1 MLGKVSEA
9 TCRLNVYLH
18 RPDGHTKSINA
29 DAWGYGQVSGKKVL
43 VVRDRHS
50 QMKHVLGAIIPK
62 SQITREEM
70 AKFMR
75 CRVVE
80 EGVASSDRQE
90 FNFILE
96 EVDEFT
102 RQKVNLGPI
111 IEPNSLVGNSL
122 RL

>member
-1 MLGKVSEA
+1 
-9 TCRLNVYLH
+9 
-18 RPDGHTKSINA
+18 
-29 DAWGYGQVSGKKVL
+29 
-43 VVRDRHS
+43 
-50 QMKHVLGAIIPK
+50 
-62 SQITREEM
+62 M

-80 EGVASSDRQE
+80 EGVASTDRQE

-96 EVDEFT
+96 EVDDFT
-102 RQKVNLGPI
+102 RQKVTLGPI